1 MNMLYAVKGVCEEH
15 AAAFGGL
22 TPFVNAFDELKA
34 NIGALELAI
43 RKQERSLV
51 GVALDKR
58 FKRDA
63 MTDRT
68 LQVANGLFAY
78 AVEKGDLDLRERADL
93 NRTDLQRGR
102 DTVVAQRCAN
112 VLADG
117 TAHAADLVAYGIE
130 AADLAALATAIDRY
144 VATIGSP
151 RTALTVRKGAT
162 AEIALLLKDSL
173 KVLTQRMDKLMG
185 EFREAAPDFHQRYFD
200 ARIIVDA
207 GVRSSGEGEA
217 AAKAA

>member
-15 AAAFGGL
+15 ATAFGGL

-34 NIGALELAI
+34 NITALEGAI
-43 RKQERSLV
+43 RRQERSLV

-63 MTDRT
+63 MVDRT
-68 LQVANGLFAY
+68 LAVANALFAY
-78 AVEKGDLDLRERADL
+78 AEEKGDLDLGARTDL
-93 NRTDLQRGR
+93 SRSDLQRGR

-117 TAHAADLVAYGIE
+117 NAHAAELLAYGIE
-130 AADLAALATAIDRY
+130 ATDLTALAGAIDRY
-144 VATIGSP
+144 VVTIGSP

-173 KVLTQRMDKLMG
+173 KVLTRRMDKLMG
-185 EFREAAPDFHQRYFD
+185 EFRESAPDFHQRYFD

-217 AAKAA
+217 KAA